1 MHIAGYRPNLSEC
14 TKSETGFLHQLF
26 NHMVRT
32 EGSEGGG
39 LKIAVWKLREGQ
51 ERNASN
57 VDAQ

>member
-14 TKSETGFLHQLF
+14 TKPETGFLLQLF
-26 NHMVRT
+26 NHMDRT
-32 EGSEGGG
+32 EGSGGSG
-39 LKIAVWKLREGQ
+39 LKIPVGKLREGQ